1 MTLIKCDNVK
11 IGYGQHHVLN
21 TVNLEIK
28 NGDFICVLGNNGTGK
43 TTLLKTLLRLIPQV
57 SGRITYDHQ
66 VKYTMGYLPQDL
78 NVNNS
83 FPATVYEIILSGC
96 LSKMNYRSFYG
107 KKEKELANTYMEAL
121 GIQHLKKFPFKKLSG
136 GQQQRV
142 LIARALCSTDKII
155 FLDEPLQGLD
165 HTSSA
170 QLYDILSN
178 INNNFNVT
186 IVMITHNPQNALKHA
201 NKIVYLGHNESFVG
215 TPEEYL
221 QTKFALEYSGGED
234 HA

>member
-1 MTLIKCDNVK
+1 MILIKCDSVK

-21 TVNLEIK
+21 KIDLEILE
-28 NGDFICVLGNNGTGK
+28 GEFICILGNNGTGK
-43 TTLLKTLLRLIPQV
+43 TTLLKTLLRLIPAV

-83 FPATVYEIILSGC
+83 FPATVYEIVLSGC
-96 LSKMNYRSFYG
+96 LSKMGYRSFYG
-107 KKEKELANTYMEAL
+107 KKEKELANRYMEAL

-142 LIARALCSTDKII
+142 LIARALCSTEKILL
-155 FLDEPLQGLD
+155 LDEPLQGLD
-165 HTSSA
+165 QTASN

-178 INNNFNVT
+178 INKNFNVT
-186 IVMITHNPQNALKHA
+186 IVMITHNPVNALKHA
-201 NKIVYLGHNESFVG
+201 NKIIYLGHNESFVG
-215 TPEEYL
+215 TPEEYSK
-221 QTKFALEYSGGED
+221 TKFAVEYLGGED